1 MGTKLAMTI
10 RLNSRGYD
18 NLKHF
23 FKSLFMLL
31 QDLIQIIIYVIARP
45 ILFLKTVNRASQ
57 LPCYVIFPLVQKFV
71 QIRFHFYPFAAKI
84 TCFEFSNCPNY
95 CNYLNFLFKS
105 FFGG

>member
-31 QDLIQIIIYVIARP
+31 QDLI
-45 ILFLKTVNRASQ
+45 LFLKTVNRASQ
-57 LPCYVIFPLVQKFV
+57 LPCYVIFP
-71 QIRFHFYPFAAKI
+71 
-84 TCFEFSNCPNY
+84 
-95 CNYLNFLFKS
+95 
-105 FFGG
+105 